1 MKKSCFDG
9 VRKALSVNLP
19 GIPFISKWLVPIHRL
34 YLLLCCITKEEA
46 NDHTKN
52 LLSILC
58 FPGRSCCPANRP
70 HSHWMPGFTCR
81 PEIFTTI
88 QQNISAW
95 DESLPD
101 TMLFFFLLPLV
112 LFHSTNIPQ
121 PGTGLGAGNAGWIAE
136 PRSPFPWSCSLQNIS
151 PSISRTLS
159 LGGRE
164 GHHCN
169 SHFLDDET
177 NNCLSIFA
185 PGYEVIGLD

>member
-1 MKKSCFDG
+1 MISSHPQTLPPALLHHKGGGKWPHQEPIKHSVLPRQELLPCQPPPFSLDAWVYLSTWDLHHYTAEHFCLGWKSPWYH
-9 VRKALSVNLP
+9 A
-19 GIPFISKWLVPIHRL
+19 
-34 YLLLCCITKEEA
+34 
-46 NDHTKN
+46 
-52 LLSILC
+52 
-58 FPGRSCCPANRP
+58 
-70 HSHWMPGFTCR
+70 
-81 PEIFTTI
+81 
-88 QQNISAW
+88 
-95 DESLPD
+95 
-101 TMLFFFLLPLV
+101 FFFLLPLV